1 MYVLI
6 NIIYNCIY
14 KYLAEGGV
22 CNIYIYTYIYI
33 YIYIYEYEYLH
44 VYTYINIRTHKNV
57 QICIKYL
64 AEGGV
69 SNVNRF
75 DTLARNN
82 MAIYIYIHIKK
93 ECIGTFV

>member
-22 CNIYIYTYIYI
+22 SNIYIYT
-33 YIYIYEYEYLH
+33 YEYEYLH